1 MGPNPYDWYLYK
13 KEEIGTQRQIHT
25 EERQCEET
33 QREGGHLRA
42 EE

>member
-1 MGPNPYDWYLYK
+1 MDPNPYDWYLYK
-13 KEEIGTQRQIHT
+13 KEEIWTQIHT

-33 QREGGHLRA
+33 HREGGHLRA